1 MFTHIHVHA
10 LAPASIRRTGL
21 VAASMLASTATAM
34 DTSATQLSPQTMEVM
49 INKVAHLKTML
60 EAPTSDDALLGTLA
74 DLDGL
79 GNIATDVF
87 KATAIGN

>member
-1 MFTHIHVHA
+1 
-10 LAPASIRRTGL
+10 

-87 KATAIGN
+87 KATGIGN

>member
-87 KATAIGN
+87 KATGIGN

>member
-21 VAASMLASTATAM
+21 VAASMLVSTATAM

>member
-1 MFTHIHVHA
+1 M
-10 LAPASIRRTGL
+10 
-21 VAASMLASTATAM
+21 AASMLASTATAM

-87 KATAIGN
+87 KATGIGN

>member
-21 VAASMLASTATAM
+21 VAASMLVSTATAM

-87 KATAIGN
+87 KATGIGN

>member
-21 VAASMLASTATAM
+21 VAASMLVSTATAM
-34 DTSATQLSPQTMEVM
+34 DTSATQRSPQTMEVM
-49 INKVAHLKTML
+49 IHKVAHLKKML
-60 EAPTSDDALLGTLA
+60 EAPTSNEALLGTLA

-87 KATAIGN
+87 KATGIGN